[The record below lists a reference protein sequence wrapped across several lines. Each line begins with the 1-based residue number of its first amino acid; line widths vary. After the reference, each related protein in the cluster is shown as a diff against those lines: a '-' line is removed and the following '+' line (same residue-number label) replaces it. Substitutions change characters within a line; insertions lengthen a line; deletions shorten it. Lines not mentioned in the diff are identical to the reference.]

1 MKIKINN
8 ILAPAVAMIF
18 SASLTSCMADLDKG
32 NINPKAEST
41 PNIMGLYSKCY
52 ASFIMEGTDGS
63 ADFTIDDAGKSTLV
77 RNVYNFN
84 ELSTDEGI
92 CWWSD
97 GGISEE
103 VSLNKVS
110 PSNAT
115 LRFLYYRLACKIGRV
130 SCRERV

>member
-1 MKIKINN
+1 MKIKNKN
-8 ILAPAVAMIF
+8 ILVPAVAMIF

-63 ADFTIDDAGKSTLV
+63 ADFTIDDGGKSTLV

-84 ELSTDEGI
+84 EVSTDE
-92 CWWSD
+92 
-97 GGISEE
+97 
-103 VSLNKVS
+103 
-110 PSNAT
+110 
-115 LRFLYYRLACKIGRV
+115 
-130 SCRERV
+130 